1 MQKNSKIKNV
11 TGDGNFKELLVF
23 ILELENGD
31 TGKIYRKETS
41 PPLEVGQEITYTKND
56 KGTIKIAFNKE
67 GGNFSS
73 NSDKMTKEDWAKKD
87 DTIIKQTCIK
97 ASCEFNAHREATA
110 KDVIEVATYF
120 YNWVTKGT
128 KKEANNNEDLPF

>member
-1 MQKNSKIKNV
+1 MQKNSTIKNV

-97 ASCEFNAHREATA
+97 AASEFNAQSEATA
-110 KDVIEVATYF
+110 KNVIEDATLF

>member
-1 MQKNSKIKNV
+1 MQKNSTIKNV

-97 ASCEFNAHREATA
+97 AASEFNAQSEATA
-110 KDVIEVATYF
+110 KNVIEDATLF
-120 YNWVTKGT
+120 YNWVTNGT

>member
-41 PPLEVGQEITYTKND
+41 QPLEVGQEITYTKND

-73 NSDKMTKEDWAKKD
+73 NVSVNSDKMTKEDWAKKD

-97 ASCEFNAHREATA
+97 ASCEFNAQSQATTA
-110 KDVIEVATYF
+110 KDVIEDATLF

-128 KKEANNNEDLPF
+128 KKEAY